1 MRKYRG
7 LFLRELCISKK
18 TILGTA
24 VAFVLVL
31 IYAVLIG
38 LSTRYGNLR
47 NVSEEAGVM
56 LDMSKYMFVFMPT
69 MMAASFFSP
78 ASSVV
83 SDRKCGWQKYCYTLP
98 ITSREYITF
107 KFGMI
112 VLALAVGFVLSVLSS
127 MAVLAAFGESFKAWH
142 LLIIVY
148 AELFISVM
156 MFVSVP
162 MSFFTKNTDVSGMVS
177 VVIMYLP
184 FVPAGFAA
192 YNSSKNFLAEHGIEQ
207 MNDIPD
213 ELQRAWQDSLFQS
226 MKDLFTVWWWAW
238 ALFFLLV
245 MAASVVVTKI
255 LYERRVC

>member
-7 LFLRELCISKK
+7 LFLREMYISRK

-31 IYAVLIG
+31 IYAVMIG

-47 NVSEEAGVM
+47 NISEEAGVM
-56 LDMSKYMFVFMPT
+56 LDMSKYMFIFLPA
-69 MMAASFFSP
+69 MMSSSFCSP
-78 ASSVV
+78 SASVV

-98 ITSREYITF
+98 ITAREFITF

-112 VLALAVGFVLSVLSS
+112 ALTLAAGFVISVLSS
-127 MAVLAAFGESFKAWH
+127 MATLAAFGESYKAWH

-148 AELFISVM
+148 AELMISVM
-156 MFVSVP
+156 MFVSIP
-162 MSFFTKNTDVSGMVS
+162 MSFFTKNTDVTGMVS
-177 VVIMYLP
+177 VFVMYLP
-184 FVPAGFAA
+184 FVPAGIEVYRAC
-192 YNSSKNFLAEHGIEQ
+192 KRFLAEHDIEQ

-213 ELQRAWQDSLFQS
+213 ELQRAWQDCLFQS
-226 MKDLFTVWWWAW
+226 IKDLFTVWWWAW

-245 MAASVVVTKI
+245 AAVSVFVTKK
-255 LYERRVC
+255 LYDRRVC